1 MSISGQASLS
11 RNRSF
16 VLVWVGQSL
25 SMFGSRLTY
34 IALMWWV
41 LEKTGSA
48 SALAGVAIATALPV
62 LFLGPL
68 AGVFVDR
75 LDRRRLMLAMDLANG
90 VIIGTAATLL
100 MIGVLQVW
108 EIYVLTILASTATVF
123 HRPALQSSIPNL
135 VPQDELMRAN
145 GLYQL
150 SAGAAGIAGP
160 AVGGILVGMIGSGD
174 TMLVDAVTFLLAA
187 VSLAFAS
194 FPSPRIEVKKGLGA
208 ILSDLAAG
216 LRFLRDSRILFFMLL
231 LFALINFI
239 LAPTSILFPI
249 MAKDVLHAG
258 ARGFGLF
265 GSALSLGMVIG
276 GLFTSRAKRGRH
288 RGLLI
293 IGGLALLGVMLAV
306 FGLSRDL
313 SLSLAALGIV
323 GFSVAMV
330 NVTEAVIFQTCVPND
345 LQGRVFAAQSA
356 ITDGLQPI
364 SLAATGAILTL
375 LAAPT
380 IIVGCGV
387 AAALAGLGA
396 LLVRGMRQL

>member
-1 MSISGQASLS
+1 MSISGQAPLS
-11 RNRSF
+11 RNRNF
-16 VLVWVGQSL
+16 VLVWAGQSL

-41 LEKTGSA
+41 LQKTGSA
-48 SALAGVAIATALPV
+48 SALAGVAIAAALPV

-108 EIYVLTILASTATVF
+108 EIYLFTILASTATVF

-135 VPQDELMRAN
+135 VSQGELMRAN

-174 TMLVDAVTFLLAA
+174 TMLLDAGTFLLAA
-187 VSLAFAS
+187 VSLALAS

-208 ILSDLAAG
+208 IISDLAVG

-265 GSALSLGMVIG
+265 GSALSLGVVIG

-293 IGGLALLGVMLAV
+293 IGGLALLGVTLAV
-306 FGLSRDL
+306 FGLSRNM

-323 GFSVAMV
+323 GFSVSLV
-330 NVTEAVIFQTCVPND
+330 NVTEAVIFQTRVPND

-356 ITDGLQPI
+356 VTDGLQPI

-380 IIVGCGV
+380 IVVACGV
-387 AAALAGLGA
+387 AAALGGLGA
-396 LLVRGMRQL
+396 LFMRGMREL

>member
-1 MSISGQASLS
+1 
-11 RNRSF
+11 
-16 VLVWVGQSL
+16 
-25 SMFGSRLTY
+25 
-34 IALMWWV
+34 
-41 LEKTGSA
+41 
-48 SALAGVAIATALPV
+48 
-62 LFLGPL
+62 
-68 AGVFVDR
+68 
-75 LDRRRLMLAMDLANG
+75 
-90 VIIGTAATLL
+90 
-100 MIGVLQVW
+100 MI
-108 EIYVLTILASTATVF
+108 T
-123 HRPALQSSIPNL
+123 P
-135 VPQDELMRAN
+135 
-145 GLYQL
+145 
-150 SAGAAGIAGP
+150 
-160 AVGGILVGMIGSGD
+160 
-174 TMLVDAVTFLLAA
+174 
-187 VSLAFAS
+187 FA
-194 FPSPRIEVKKGLGA
+194 RIEVKKGLGA

-216 LRFLRDSRILFFMLL
+216 FRFLRDSRILFFMLL

-249 MAKDVLHAG
+249 MAKDVLQAG